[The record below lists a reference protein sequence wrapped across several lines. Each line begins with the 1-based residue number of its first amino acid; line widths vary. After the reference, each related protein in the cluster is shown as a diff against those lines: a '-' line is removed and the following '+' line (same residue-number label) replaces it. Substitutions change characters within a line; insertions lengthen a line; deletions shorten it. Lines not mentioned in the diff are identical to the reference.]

1 MRQVSVYFD
10 ANHVVICIKLQAD
23 VTQIANWSQKNLV
36 AYEFICAPYVLASA
50 HSLDITHLVDCQLW
64 NLSTRQLVNSLFVSQ
79 PRELP
84 TSMLVKLIN
93 LSASQL
99 SLSFLMSANRCSTAT
114 SCGIFFSTQ
123 TCFL

>member
-1 MRQVSVYFD
+1 MNSYVRRMSLHLPIHQILLVLLT
-10 ANHVVICIKLQAD
+10 ANFGTCQRV
-23 VTQIANWSQKNLV
+23 NLLTPFLV
-36 AYEFICAPYVLASA
+36 SA
-50 HSLDITHLVDCQLW
+50 HSSDITHLIGCQLW
-64 NLSTRQLVNSLFVSQ
+64 NLSTRQLVNSLLVSQ

-84 TSMLVKLIN
+84 TSTLVKLVN
-93 LSASQL
+93 LSARQL